1 VRALTAIIGLT
12 IAAASTT
19 ASASESNS
27 LDPLFRMI
35 LHLQAG
41 ESKSARSLVDNYPEA
56 RPVLVRASNGILG
69 EMLGGAKTSFD
80 EFLVFP
86 TKSCSLIKLTPQSD
100 NVENQ
105 NAYDVF
111 FDCHGEGRVMQ
122 VTVNERLVTV
132 TDFAHVIVPVEPTP
146 PGNANG

>member
-1 VRALTAIIGLT
+1 MRALTSIIALT
-12 IAAASTT
+12 IATVST
-19 ASASESNS
+19 ASSANELNS

-41 ESKSARSLVDNYPEA
+41 EPKLASSLVESNPEK
-56 RPVLVRASNGILG
+56 RPVLVRASDGVLG
-69 EMLGGAKTSFD
+69 EMLGGGTISFD
-80 EFLVFP
+80 KFIVFP
-86 TKSCSLIKLTPQSD
+86 AKSCNLIKLTPQS
-100 NVENQ
+100 ENSGDQ

-146 PGNANG
+146 PGEH

>member
-1 VRALTAIIGLT
+1 MRVLTAIIGLT

-19 ASASESNS
+19 ASASEPNS

-41 ESKSARSLVDNYPEA
+41 EANSARSFVDKYPAA

-69 EMLGGAKTSFD
+69 EMLGGATTSFD
-80 EFLVFP
+80 KFIVFP
-86 TKSCSLIKLTPQSD
+86 AKSCNLIKLTPQS
-100 NVENQ
+100 ENSGDQ

-111 FDCHGEGRVMQ
+111 FDCHGEGRIMQ

-146 PGNANG
+146 PGKH